1 MIVDVHTHH
10 NDRRNAI
17 VNASVSVFK
26 PRDGVFYSLGI
37 HPWDIDKIDQKAAF
51 DALIALAASCSQVV
65 AIGECGLDALI
76 DTPIEVQMELM
87 KRHIELSE
95 RLGKPLIIHC
105 VRRFNE
111 ILTLHRRF
119 SPKQAW
125 IMHGFRAKE
134 SVLRPLLA
142 EEGIYFSIGEKFNSE
157 AVNAIPEE
165 RLLIESDESTF
176 TIEAIAEKIAAA
188 RSITAH
194 RLLNIATENASA
206 LFL

>member
-10 NDRRNAI
+10 CDRRNAI
-17 VNASVSVFK
+17 VNASVSDFK
-26 PRDGVFYSLGI
+26 PRDGVFYSLGV
-37 HPWDIDKIDQKAAF
+37 HPWDIDKIDRNTAF
-51 DALIALAASCSQVV
+51 DELATLITANPQVV
-65 AIGECGLDALI
+65 AIGECGLDAFI

-87 KRHIELSE
+87 GRHIELSE

-125 IMHGFRAKE
+125 IMHGFRSKE

-142 EEGIYFSIGEKFNSE
+142 EGGIYFSIGENFNSE
-157 AVNAIPEE
+157 VVKAIPEE
-165 RLLIESDESTF
+165 RLLIESDESPLS
-176 TIEAIAEKIAAA
+176 IEAIAEKIAAA